1 MREGKDKLYAQN
13 WIEQF
18 KRKWYICNER
28 TPLYWF
34 EEEYRINAHLMGR
47 IQDWDRGEGRAV
59 WNARDAWFDSDSNGI
74 TS

>member
-18 KRKWYICNER
+18 KRKWYICNTR

-34 EEEYRINAHLMGR
+34 EEEYRIHEHLMGR
-47 IQDWDRGEGRAV
+47 IQNWDIGEGSIV
-59 WNARDAWFDSDSNGI
+59 WARRDYWFESQSKGLER
-74 TS
+74 

>member
-1 MREGKDKLYAQN
+1 MREGADKLYAQN

-34 EEEYRINAHLMGR
+34 EVEYRINAHLMVR
-47 IQDWDRGEGRAV
+47 IQDWDRGEGRVV
-59 WNARDAWFDSDSNGI
+59 WDARDAWFDSDSNGI
-74 TS
+74 TL

>member
-28 TPLYWF
+28 APLYWF
-34 EEEYRINAHLMGR
+34 EVAPPIAHLMGR
-47 IQDWDRGEGRAV
+47 IQNWDRGEGRGV
-59 WNARDAWFDSDSNGI
+59 WNARDTWFESDSNGI